1 MAPQTVKVTKTR
13 DFRAHALIWHTS
25 GWLLDAGQEKEQGSF
40 HQFLASLVFTA
51 FALEAYLNW
60 LGEQLFPHWKYLD
73 KLSPLERLQLV
84 SDHLETE
91 LSHGSRPFQT
101 VKALFKFR
109 NSVAHAKPELLKE
122 ETLEVDDEHLDMNLG
137 KFIRSEWEQYCNAT
151 NAERSREDV
160 KNIINRLHEAANLDD
175 ELGPL
180 LFGFQS
186 HRAG

>member
-1 MAPQTVKVTKTR
+1 MAPQTVRVTKTR
-13 DFRAHALIWHTS
+13 DFRAHATIWHTS
-25 GWLLDAGQEKEQGSF
+25 RCLLDAGKERAEGSF

-60 LGEQLFPHWKYLD
+60 LGEKVFRHWEYMNR
-73 KLSPLERLQLV
+73 LSPLEKLQLL
-84 SDHLETE
+84 SDHLQID
-91 LSHGSRPFQT
+91 LSLGSRPLQT

-122 ETLEVDDEHLDMNLG
+122 ETVEVVNEHLDATLG
-137 KFIRSEWEQYCNAT
+137 TFILSDWEQYCNAT

-160 KNIINRLHEAANLDD
+160 ESIIKLLHHAANLDD
-175 ELGPL
+175 ELGPF

-186 HRAG
+186 HRAK